1 MSATVTLPAP
11 PDGARQRDRFVA
23 IGSGLGGLTAT
34 KALKHAEMNITDA
47 VVFVTRMTAQGTSRF
62 VNHASLWVQ
71 VAPATA
77 AAAATVGVL
86 IALFV
91 ALVSEPTKNVVRQ
104 AYYWPTDSNGRGSR
118 PIAKGW
124 L

>member
-1 MSATVTLPAP
+1 MTAAMTLPTP
-11 PDGARQRDRFVA
+11 PDGTGQRHRVVA
-23 IGSGLGGLTAT
+23 VGSGLGGLTAT

-47 VVFVTRMTAQGTSRF
+47 LVFVTRMTAQGTSRF

-91 ALVSEPTKNVVRQ
+91 GVVSGPTKNVVTQ
-104 AYYWPTDSNGRGSR
+104 VYYWPTDSNGRGPR

>member
-1 MSATVTLPAP
+1 MTATVTLPAP
-11 PDGARQRDRFVA
+11 PAGTLQRHRVVA
-23 IGSGLGGLTAT
+23 VGSGLGGLTAT

-47 VVFVTRMTAQGTSRF
+47 VVFVTRMTAQGTSRV
-62 VNHASLWVQ
+62 VNHAPLWVS

-77 AAAATVGVL
+77 AIAATVSVL
-86 IALFV
+86 IALLV
-91 ALVSEPTKNVVRQ
+91 AIVGGPTKNIVTQ
-104 AYYWPTDSNGRGSR
+104 AYYWPTDSNGRSSR

>member
-1 MSATVTLPAP
+1 MTAAMMLPAP
-11 PDGARQRDRFVA
+11 PDGIGQRHRVVA
-23 IGSGLGGLTAT
+23 VGSGLGGLTAT
-34 KALKHAEMNITDA
+34 KALKHSELNITDA
-47 VVFVTRMTAQGTSRF
+47 LVFVTRMTAQGTSRV
-62 VNHASLWVQ
+62 VNHAPLWVS

-77 AAAATVGVL
+77 AIAATVSVL

-91 ALVSEPTKNVVRQ
+91 ALVSEPTKNIVTQ